1 MYSKT
6 SHGAKRNRAER
17 SHGISIRFGSRLCEN
32 TALLRNVGTH
42 RTLGRVLLGQFMR
55 YIRYAM
61 IFPSTTIVKVIAVQI
76 AGLLAAKGGGG

>member
-1 MYSKT
+1 M
-6 SHGAKRNRAER
+6 
-17 SHGISIRFGSRLCEN
+17 
-32 TALLRNVGTH
+32 
-42 RTLGRVLLGQFMR
+42 GRVLLGQFMR